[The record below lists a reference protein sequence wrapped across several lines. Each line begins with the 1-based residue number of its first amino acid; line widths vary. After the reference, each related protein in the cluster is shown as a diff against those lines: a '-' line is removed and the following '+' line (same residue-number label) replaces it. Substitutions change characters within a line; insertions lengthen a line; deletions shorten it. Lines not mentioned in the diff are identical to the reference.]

1 MSKAPSTTTPEQDME
16 QTRKLT
22 QVTKPVK
29 LYEQEATLGLI
40 MRPVRTIIDTS
51 EIKKAFGV
59 AEAAIGDANPPPSPE
74 NKGEG
79 QSQTTNAD
87 ARSVRRAEEAISKTA
102 NTLRANLIAETDIR
116 NKQESTVDEYGPIIA
131 MPLPE
136 KIKDSLRV
144 NYSTSDLG
152 FGAVTLLFG
161 ENVANSNKGGP
172 SVADAAIGSA
182 SYVIRTLLASLPGGI
197 GGLSQKL
204 AGSIPNPFSA
214 AIFEKVTPRKF
225 NFNWTIQPQSA
236 QESQN
241 LRDVI
246 NHLRYWSLPN
256 PSAQRLILEV
266 PYEWELSFVGTNFLY
281 SFSRCVMSNIDI
293 DYSPNGF
300 NSFMIDGAPQSVTI
314 AIEFEEIFPLDK
326 STIDEGGAGAASMR
340 PSGTLEERAND
351 YTPSETQAA
360 REEQAEIQNVVTS
373 RSNYATAILERNKRE
388 QLYLSSKQE
397 YDAFQ
402 SELRDRPDLYKANKV
417 LYDRKLNQLTQN
429 LNITTQFYNDALQNE
444 QSAYND
450 YDSAWEQYKSTTQKE
465 PSIKAN
471 PPAPSKISG

>member
-1 MSKAPSTTTPEQDME
+1 
-16 QTRKLT
+16 
-22 QVTKPVK
+22 
-29 LYEQEATLGLI
+29 

-59 AEAAIGDANPPPSPE
+59 AADSVTPTTPQKADQGE
-74 NKGEG
+74 NG
-79 QSQTTNAD
+79 SQTGKTVD
-87 ARSVRRAEEAISKTA
+87 ATSAKRAEEAIAQTG
-102 NTLRANLIAETDIR
+102 NILRANLITETDIR
-116 NKQESTVDEYGPIIA
+116 NKQVSAVDEYGPFIA

-161 ENVANSNKGGP
+161 QDVAISNKNG
-172 SVADAAIGSA
+172 SSIADSAINSA

-236 QESQN
+236 QESEK

-256 PSAQRLILEV
+256 PSTQRLILEV

-300 NSFMIDGAPQSVTI
+300 NSFMVGGAPQSVTI
-314 AIEFEEIFPLDK
+314 SIEFEEVFPLDK
-326 STIDEGGAGAASMR
+326 STIDGGGAGSESMKPSSTTTR
-340 PSGTLEERAND
+340 PPEP
-351 YTPSETQAA
+351 TPSERDATEAEQRVTQEVTATETKYVEATTKRNQQQTAVDNYNRIIKDGPSGVAERITFGFLSKEKLIAA
-360 REEQAEIQNVVTS
+360 RDVEVRQLNS
-373 RSNYATAILERNKRE
+373 AIE
-388 QLYLSSKQE
+388 
-397 YDAFQ
+397 
-402 SELRDRPDLYKANKV
+402 
-417 LYDRKLNQLTQN
+417 
-429 LNITTQFYNDALQNE
+429 NE
-444 QSAYND
+444 QSAYTN
-450 YDSAWEQYKSTTQKE
+450 YNSAWTQYTKDTGKKPDPTKLL
-465 PSIKAN
+465 
-471 PPAPSKISG
+471 PAPAPPKP

>member
-22 QVTKPVK
+22 QISGGVK

-51 EIKKAFGV
+51 EIKKAFRFATDSV
-59 AEAAIGDANPPPSPE
+59 NLTTPPKADQGE
-74 NKGEG
+74 NG
-79 QSQTTNAD
+79 SQTKKTVDVTSAK
-87 ARSVRRAEEAISKTA
+87 RAEEAIAQTG
-102 NTLRANLIAETDIR
+102 NILRANLIAETDIR
-116 NKQESTVDEYGPIIA
+116 NKQVSTVDEYGPFIA

-144 NYSTSDLG
+144 SYSTSDLG
-152 FGAVTLLFG
+152 FGAVSLLFG
-161 ENVANSNKGGP
+161 QDVAISNKDGS
-172 SVADAAIGSA
+172 SVADSAINSA

-225 NFNWTIQPQSA
+225 NFNWTIQPQSPK
-236 QESQN
+236 ESNN

-256 PSAQRLILEV
+256 PSTQRLILEV

-300 NSFMIDGAPQSVTI
+300 NSFMVGGAPQSVTI
-314 AIEFEEIFPLDK
+314 SIEFEEVFPLDK
-326 STIDEGGAGAASMR
+326 STIDGGGAGSESMKPSSTTTR
-340 PSGTLEERAND
+340 PPEP
-351 YTPSETQAA
+351 TPSESEVTEIEQTAVKNLTTADTELTTAKRARTEAEVAYQAA
-360 REEQAEIQNVVTS
+360 LKKFDGLGGQTALGQAATSGRGGTAVINAKNELNASTKTYDSAIKNEQDAYN
-373 RSNYATAILERNKRE
+373 
-388 QLYLSSKQE
+388 E
-397 YDAFQ
+397 YQ
-402 SELRDRPDLYKANKV
+402 S
-417 LYDRKLNQLTQN
+417 KLNEFT
-429 LNITTQFYNDALQNE
+429 ITGKSIDPAKE
-444 QSAYND
+444 QSA
-450 YDSAWEQYKSTTQKE
+450 
-465 PSIKAN
+465 
-471 PPAPSKISG
+471 PAPRKP